1 MPDSNLA
8 GLLAQLKHDNPNIRV
23 KACRTLGKRGYPESI
38 PHLVRVY
45 ERFGEDEKVREAA
58 KKALERFVNKM
69 PSKPGASRRWLSAAT
84 ARRLVI
90 GLSGLLVV
98 LLLLNVMLR
107 LGGEEDNGENVE
119 AEVIVPTATP
129 STPTPRDE
137 LLATYETL
145 YQNMQANFAAM
156 RIEWGT
162 GTVGNLLCTTQLQ
175 PMESRPLAE
184 IDRITYPDFDVALDL
199 EIARAK
205 LAVIVERWLLQCSK
219 AEGQRGTLDDFN
231 KSNDGLNTVE
241 PDLQALGL
249 TLAEVRN
256 NPAPTIGPTVTLT
269 SLPTDTVPAPT
280 ATPVITET
288 PAPPAATAT
297 LTPTIT
303 LTPEPTIDPNVFN
316 EIIRQL
322 DLGLAASQRLNEN
335 YWFRIR
341 DGQRLDFGCTFGVDM
356 PKAYEVAPA
365 LVVQH
370 PEVGQAVQL
379 LNDGV
384 DLLEQ
389 SFTSFST
396 SCQSGNY
403 SGVIDTG
410 IANAT
415 QAYLNF
421 EQAKTLLTGQ

>member
-8 GLLAQLKHDNPNIRV
+8 DLLAQLKSDNPKVRA

-58 KKALERFVNKM
+58 KKALEQFVNKM
-69 PSKPGASRRWLSAAT
+69 PSKPGTPRRRLSTAT
-84 ARRLVI
+84 ARRFVI
-90 GLSGLLVV
+90 GLSASLVI
-98 LLLLNVMLR
+98 LLLLNVVLR
-107 LGGEEDNGENVE
+107 VGGGEDSENVE

-137 LLATYETL
+137 LLTAYETL

-156 RIEWGT
+156 RTEWGT
-162 GTVGNLLCTTQLQ
+162 GTVGNLPCAAQIQ

-184 IDRITYPDFDVALDL
+184 IDRITYPDFDVALDV

-205 LAVIVERWLLQCSK
+205 LDVVVERWTLQCSK

-231 KSNDGLNTVE
+231 KSNDGLNALE
-241 PDLQALGL
+241 SDLQALGIA
-249 TLAEVRN
+249 LAEVRN

-269 SLPTDTVPAPT
+269 PLPTDTVPAPT
-280 ATPVITET
+280 ATPVFTET
-288 PAPPAATAT
+288 PAPPTATAT

-316 EIIRQL
+316 EVIKQL

-341 DGQRLDFGCTFGVDM
+341 DGQRLDFGCSFGVNM
-356 PKAYEVAPA
+356 PKQYEVAPA
-365 LVVQH
+365 LTAQH
-370 PEVGQAVQL
+370 PELGQAVQL
-379 LNDGV
+379 LNEGV
-384 DLLEQ
+384 VLLEQ
-389 SFTSFST
+389 SLNSFST

-403 SGVIDTG
+403 NGVIDTG
-410 IANAT
+410 ISNAT

-421 EQAKTLLTGQ
+421 EQAKNLLTGQ